1 MAEEILE
8 ENEEVSPATVPSSRS
23 LSKGNT
29 VKALSKRKRGGWF
42 QKIPTEIIFSPGGVV
57 LIFAAIGMEIID
69 LIPLPI
75 LDSLTWELIIEIA
88 FMALLSIIAKASFK
102 SMLIPLIVERVP
114 VISDIL
120 PSWLLK
126 LLF

>member
-1 MAEEILE
+1 MEEKLLE
-8 ENEEVSPATVPSSRS
+8 NQDEQKTAAKKPTINIAKPGA
-23 LSKGNT
+23 KG
-29 VKALSKRKRGGWF
+29 KGKWF
-42 QKIPTEIIFSPGGVV
+42 QKIPTDILFSPGGAI
-57 LIFAAIGMEIID
+57 LIIAALVMEIID
-69 LIPLPI
+69 LIPIPV
-75 LDSLTWELIIEIA
+75 LDSLTWELLFELI
-88 FMALLSIIAKASFK
+88 FMALLAYIAKISFK